1 MTAWTVVLL
10 AGLGSYLFRVSI
22 VVAIDR
28 LHAPAGMERLA
39 GYVVPAA
46 FAGLA
51 ASALIGPLSAGG
63 SEGLAVGSAGLVT
76 IALAGR
82 GRSASTAFAG
92 GLLTLWAISALFT
105 IA

>member
-22 VVAIDR
+22 VFAIDR
-28 LHAPAGMERLA
+28 LRAPAGLERMA

-51 ASALIGPLSAGG
+51 ATAVIEPVAAGG
-63 SEGLAVGSAGLVT
+63 GDGLAVGSAALVT
-76 IALAGR
+76 LVLAGR
-82 GRSASTAFAG
+82 GRPASAAFAG
-92 GLLTLWAISALFT
+92 GLLTLWAVSALVAIT
-105 IA
+105 

>member
-1 MTAWTVVLL
+1 MTAWHVVLL

-22 VVAIDR
+22 VVAIDH

-39 GYVVPAA
+39 GYVIPAA

-51 ASALIGPLSAGG
+51 ASALIGPVSAGG

-76 IALAGR
+76 VALAGR
-82 GRSASTAFAG
+82 GRSASAAFSC
-92 GLLTLWAISALFT
+92 GLLTLWAVSALVAT
-105 IA
+105 A